1 MNRATWAW
9 CLYDWANSALP
20 TVVTTFVFAAYF
32 AKAVVGDETEGTF
45 LWGQATAAAGLLV
58 AVTGPVLGAVAD
70 RAGRRKPWIGGFT
83 LVAVLACAGL
93 WFVAP
98 DRGDIALAL
107 GLVIVTTAAFEF
119 ASVFYNAMLPD
130 LVAANRLGRVSGW
143 GWGIGFLGGLS
154 ALALV
159 LVVFVNPAAAP
170 FGLDKGAAEHIRAAM
185 VAAALWFAVFA
196 LPLFLFTGEASGPR
210 QPLAAAARAGLGD
223 LWRTLRTVRRQPQL
237 LRFLL
242 ARMAYADGLA
252 TLFAL
257 GGIYAAGTFAMDFDE
272 IILFA
277 IALNVTAGL
286 GAIAFAWLDDGIG
299 ARATIMIALVGL
311 LVAGPAVLSVESKT
325 WFWAAA
331 LVLGVFI
338 GPVQAASRTFMAR
351 LAPAEQRGQMF
362 GLFALSGKATTFV
375 GPALVGW
382 LTLASGS
389 QRWGM
394 AVILAL
400 WALGLVLIAGVRS
413 PPAD

>member
-83 LVAVLACAGL
+83 LVAVVACAGL

-185 VAAALWFAVFA
+185 VAAALWFALFA

-257 GGIYAAGTFAMDFDE
+257 GGIYA
-272 IILFA
+272 
-277 IALNVTAGL
+277 
-286 GAIAFAWLDDGIG
+286 
-299 ARATIMIALVGL
+299 
-311 LVAGPAVLSVESKT
+311 
-325 WFWAAA
+325 
-331 LVLGVFI
+331 
-338 GPVQAASRTFMAR
+338 
-351 LAPAEQRGQMF
+351 
-362 GLFALSGKATTFV
+362 
-375 GPALVGW
+375 
-382 LTLASGS
+382 
-389 QRWGM
+389 
-394 AVILAL
+394 
-400 WALGLVLIAGVRS
+400 
-413 PPAD
+413 

>member
-58 AVTGPVLGAVAD
+58 AVAGPVLGAVAD

-83 LVAVLACAGL
+83 LVAVVACAGL

-170 FGLDKGAAEHIRAAM
+170 FGL
-185 VAAALWFAVFA
+185 
-196 LPLFLFTGEASGPR
+196 
-210 QPLAAAARAGLGD
+210 
-223 LWRTLRTVRRQPQL
+223 
-237 LRFLL
+237 
-242 ARMAYADGLA
+242 
-252 TLFAL
+252 
-257 GGIYAAGTFAMDFDE
+257 
-272 IILFA
+272 
-277 IALNVTAGL
+277 
-286 GAIAFAWLDDGIG
+286 
-299 ARATIMIALVGL
+299 
-311 LVAGPAVLSVESKT
+311 
-325 WFWAAA
+325 
-331 LVLGVFI
+331 
-338 GPVQAASRTFMAR
+338 
-351 LAPAEQRGQMF
+351 
-362 GLFALSGKATTFV
+362 
-375 GPALVGW
+375 
-382 LTLASGS
+382 
-389 QRWGM
+389 
-394 AVILAL
+394 
-400 WALGLVLIAGVRS
+400 
-413 PPAD
+413 